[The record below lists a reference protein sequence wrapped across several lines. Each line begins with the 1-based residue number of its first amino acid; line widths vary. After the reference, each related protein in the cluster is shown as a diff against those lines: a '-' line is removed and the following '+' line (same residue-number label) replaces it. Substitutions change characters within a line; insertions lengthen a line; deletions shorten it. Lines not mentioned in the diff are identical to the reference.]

1 MLFMQNVLEF
11 FRNLFGLGGA
21 DSLKRAELRR
31 IHRELAQ
38 IRPPVYRPKGN
49 VVLPGLAQGAL
60 AFASS
65 IKPLVDVARRSIAS
79 TDIRVSQRFFELLID
94 AELPESEQERK
105 RFFSYDGMKE
115 RIENAV
121 RPSEEFEALGREFQG
136 FLRQLEALSL
146 RNLDAELSEVDRFT
160 EVCRHDWERL
170 LGLFDPGANLDAP
183 GWRPDFG
190 PVEGETI
197 LPELLDVHFVLY
209 GFAFTEV
216 LVRDMLRIVERQA
229 PGSDSSRR
237 QKLDKIAAAANKALS
252 GRFST
257 ETLLLLLRAL
267 KRDPSFEPKIARER
281 RDWIGDYRR
290 RLAAQFE
297 KDRDRLVR
305 EQHENAIGSDIE
317 ELLRGIEIFPV
328 DGYDEENDAYL
339 RKESPHSFTHIK
351 PLRILKTFVSGIFEP
366 RMMEPIK
373 RVLVEGYFDNKN
385 YQTNLANILYQCE
398 RSAGRIAEFEDGLRG
413 TGRISIT
420 ALRRYIEEL
429 RRGKDISSFLQRLVD
444 AINQKAREICE
455 DETGLF
461 QMLGESLGELI
472 ADYRRSSPDLV
483 TNIRT
488 LAGPRNRDVMAQLQG
503 AKRSIDVL
511 VKIMRNYTYV
521 KAPASVPEPGPDLDV
536 DLPITS

>member
-1 MLFMQNVLEF
+1 MQNVLEF

-31 IHRELAQ
+31 VHRELAQ
-38 IRPPVYRPKGN
+38 LRPPVYRPKGN

-79 TDIRVSQRFFELLID
+79 TDVRVSQRFFELLID

-115 RIENAV
+115 RLANAV
-121 RPSEEFEALGREFQG
+121 RPSEEFEAIGREFQG

-146 RNLDAELSEVDRFT
+146 RNLDAELSEVERFA
-160 EVCRHDWERL
+160 EICRHDWERL

-190 PVEGETI
+190 PVDGETI
-197 LPELLDVHFVLY
+197 LPELLDVHFVLS

-216 LVRDMLRIVERQA
+216 LIRDMLRIVERQA

-237 QKLDKIAAAANKALS
+237 QKIEKISAASNKALS

-257 ETLLLLLRAL
+257 EMLLLLLRAL
-267 KRDPSFEPKIARER
+267 KRDPAFEPKIGRER

-317 ELLRGIEIFPV
+317 ELLRGIEIYPV

-461 QMLGESLGELI
+461 QMLGESLGELL

-503 AKRSIDVL
+503 AKHSIDVL

-521 KAPASVPEPGPDLDV
+521 KAPAAVPEPGPDLDV
-536 DLPITS
+536 DLPLSS